1 MVNKRGTRR
10 MRRAKL
16 VHMRRATA
24 SWRAPN
30 ISLAARIRF
39 IKIRGMSSI
48 EEEEEELRSLSSV
61 ISDIQAHWHPAKNPR
76 KKAKGKRNR

>member
-16 VHMRRATA
+16 AHRRRATA

-30 ISLAARIRF
+30 ISLAARIKF
-39 IKIRGMSSI
+39 IKIRGRSSI
-48 EEEEEELRSLSSV
+48 EEEEELRSLSSV

-76 KKAKGKRNR
+76 KNVKIKRNR